1 MIAST
6 VHYQLHG
13 KQQMATKTIQPFLS
27 SSNAR
32 LHYIWA
38 TYKNL
43 LYKQQVPVNG
53 EIQNVKEDLVPEA
66 RSTNI
71 RTQKQNSVYVKMTP
85 TSCYCSCVLQESGRL
100 VGFLVVVGYI
110 LWLVHIILVL
120 LGQGHFCQSAS
131 KEARQATAGYL
142 KYSKTK
148 KPYCEAYWVGI

>member
-13 KQQMATKTIQPFLS
+13 KQQMATKIIQPFLS

-32 LHYIWA
+32 LHYICA

-53 EIQNVKEDLVPEA
+53 EIQNVKEDLPEA